1 MINYQ
6 YALRGENCG
15 KLNEKKA
22 DTSFLLFPIRLETK
36 FKDQKLLDDI
46 HEPDRVYYT
55 FCAVW
60 AVLRL
65 VKSSPEEKI
74 LKKIA
79 LLKKELEGLDLIY
92 KEDKVLLRI
101 LLKEIGGYLPT
112 ESTKT
117 AWEPLRTLLEKVN
130 TSPSIVDKKTALF
143 RKMTRKLENTIT
155 NPPFNGRL
163 RWHPN
168 WNFSQTK
175 ILRTGLKCFKECYH
189 FMTGME
195 QEIERI
201 PQGLLNTKQIYWLE
215 ARLKIWKELNVDVNE
230 LLKVYYEHRFQFLRE
245 YERLYYR
252 DKDEFHKCEG
262 VKNSYDIAFKNLEK
276 FVENTFIPAWRRIDF
291 EGLKQKL
298 IRKRIVLD
306 QKGNKEIQLKRYTV
320 LASSLMHLYL
330 RCYIGTSKTKNV
342 RKINAICRNTYF
354 NYKSEKKWVVGLLN
368 LMNRRLDLDL
378 KLDYVNE
385 NDHTLHRSHMDYKVE
400 EKCLC
405 VRIYPDVVAITQMI
419 KPLSKEEF
427 EVGKDFWLKYVF
439 TTDKEYRSSLWLGIC
454 DLYEPHR
461 AAYIIRQCFPGKSN
475 YTDLERIRV
484 DYQKK
489 RKKLEDFI
497 MSFKDDKEKFKF
509 EEDKQSDGLFSVPVT
524 DLMPNRFILH
534 ANLNVTKGKQYTI
547 WRYGHRLP
555 SQLQVGL
562 DLNHLEDAVDE
573 KKSQKMAQLYLNGNL
588 RWMTDYEEAERMG
601 MAITVPLKMFQQG
614 RNRQKRVFDFDSIYV
629 YGIHDASE
637 DECGRILQDL
647 ITNCVYSEQSF
658 GLLNSDMPTNILT
671 SDDESHKYDTS
682 LEAQKERFKVAAE
695 RCVNPKSPKVEED
708 AYILKKLLGLTDNIL
723 SDFDER
729 DASAKNE
736 VSLARKV
743 NRCMLDAL
751 SQDYPLLKVLKDNEV
766 LAEFFTNDVLPRGA
780 YPFFRVGNQPYGV
793 LPICDFRKL
802 RFPDEFAILKAVLV
816 HLTHYWNTLVE
827 NERVAYDGSKYSDLR
842 DEDYLN
848 ILNST
853 PATSVVWK
861 RKMLVSSLINPEYFR
876 GEVTEKQLD
885 SLVKVI
891 NTSIPRFYNEDSKEV
906 EQLYTEIKKE
916 DLKKYLLNYQS
927 VPLLDTEDDGVA
939 SSVIMT
945 AESPQFPQLM
955 EVLRKDITK
964 EEASDEK
971 LRQCILEFFDLFNY
985 RLDAWLMGLLNYK
998 IRTSL
1003 NKNGHKLSLGCFG
1016 WVFNVKESL
1025 KKDEERKNEYILAP
1039 SVNQAITGAVLR
1051 SSYNNSLRNKDRDYS
1066 MSVNLSSERVR
1077 SAIRIIEGIRNGL
1090 SVGCVLGSDLE
1101 RLIHEAYKKDSR
1113 CELDACIYPLRCMFP
1128 LVPQKIDAK
1137 KTADDITVLNGAS
1150 LLEAYRKANNK
1161 LKWLKGLRLF
1171 DDLNATLK
1179 YQTLLQL
1186 IDRID
1191 DEYDA
1196 LTDVVLSES
1205 VYKLTQGNT
1214 DAVDA
1219 LMQAMEEM
1227 RNIPMPDV
1235 VNIPIT
1241 SAQIDGHMVVALDV
1255 EAQSKESDILSNV
1268 EPKVNAWITQMLGTP
1283 AEIGVAFASDAEKGN
1298 SVLDYRSLGD
1308 LGISASEMVYL
1319 SANSKAFDSLL
1330 KTLYWVKEGVFPQI
1344 DRSMGAV
1351 DWTLQEVQ
1359 LAADDMRS
1367 LLAES
1372 RMLRNEDMVK
1382 ETGHASQAVYDSL
1395 SSTYDWTMKRVNELL
1410 QKMQRLLNE
1419 QAIVQ
1424 DSTKPDYNQVAMP
1437 DEFMME
1443 AVKLMVDCFR
1453 LGQFAAL
1460 DGVDD
1465 GLLIGGKKLIANN
1478 QEWLATVGR
1487 QHAFF
1492 QQMNHVYSNLQL
1504 KSDEAKAMVE
1514 KATEKNHTVY
1524 MDAIRH
1530 LLVADFLL
1538 VPAFR
1543 PDEMVDGK
1551 ELLRQCTTNCFGNI
1565 DAMGMERFLS
1575 DMATVEQ
1582 PMMYLHQLRMYGKCN
1597 DLDVPEVLPV
1607 QFPVNSEGKQEWLG
1621 TQVSDGSLVKDAFV
1635 YMVMNPGTMAESMM
1649 MEDEPKMAGIV
1660 VDHWIERIPY
1670 QNQTAAVAFNYDQPD
1685 AEAPQT
1691 LLLAVSPYYEKR
1703 RRQKC
1708 WSDRSMLNTM
1718 KSAIHMAKCRA
1729 VNPEMISNQRW
1740 LSGIFPLIEYKD
1752 KGNNK

>member
-1 MINYQ
+1 
-6 YALRGENCG
+6 
-15 KLNEKKA
+15 
-22 DTSFLLFPIRLETK
+22 
-36 FKDQKLLDDI
+36 
-46 HEPDRVYYT
+46 
-55 FCAVW
+55 
-60 AVLRL
+60 
-65 VKSSPEEKI
+65 
-74 LKKIA
+74 
-79 LLKKELEGLDLIY
+79 
-92 KEDKVLLRI
+92 
-101 LLKEIGGYLPT
+101 
-112 ESTKT
+112 
-117 AWEPLRTLLEKVN
+117 
-130 TSPSIVDKKTALF
+130 
-143 RKMTRKLENTIT
+143 
-155 NPPFNGRL
+155 
-163 RWHPN
+163 
-168 WNFSQTK
+168 
-175 ILRTGLKCFKECYH
+175 
-189 FMTGME
+189 MTGMG

-201 PQGLLNTKQIYWLE
+201 PQGLLNTDQINKLE
-215 ARLKIWKELNVDVNE
+215 ACLKIWKELNVDVYK
-230 LLKVYYEHRFQFLRE
+230 LLKKYYYRQLYKRFPE
-245 YERLYYR
+245 YE
-252 DKDEFHKCEG
+252 G
-262 VKNSYDIAFKNLEK
+262 VQNSYDIAFENLKK
-276 FVENTFIPAWRRIDF
+276 FVENTFIPAWRRTDF
-291 EGLKQKL
+291 EGLKQKF

-330 RCYIGTSKTKNV
+330 RCYIGTSKTKDIQ
-342 RKINAICRNTYF
+342 KINALCRNTYF

-385 NDHTLHRSHMDYKVE
+385 NDHTLHRSHMDYKVK

-461 AAYIIRQCFPGKSN
+461 AAYILRQCFPGKSN
-475 YTDLERIRV
+475 YKRLELLRV
-484 DYQKK
+484 YYHQK
-489 RKKLEDFI
+489 RKNLEDFI
-497 MSFKDDKEKFKF
+497 KLFKNDKDIFKF
-509 EEDKQSDGLFSVPVT
+509 EEDKQSDELFSVPVT

-547 WRYGHRLP
+547 WHYGHRLP

-647 ITNCVYSEQSF
+647 ITNRVYSKQSF

-671 SDDESHKYDTS
+671 SEDESHKYDTS

-708 AYILKKLLGLTDNIL
+708 AYILKQLLGLTDNIL

-743 NRCMLDAL
+743 NGCMLDAL
-751 SQDYPLLKVLKDNEV
+751 SQNYPLLKVLKDNEV

-802 RFPDEFAILKAVLV
+802 NFYNFRILKSFDKLAMLKAVLV
-816 HLTHYWNTLVE
+816 HLTHYWNTLV
-827 NERVAYDGSKYSDLR
+827 NEKVAYDGSKYSDLN

-861 RKMLVSSLINPEYFR
+861 RKMLNSSLINPEYFR
-876 GEVTEKQLD
+876 REVTEKQLG
-885 SLVKVI
+885 SLAGVFNYAIPSFNNMGKVEK
-891 NTSIPRFYNEDSKEV
+891 RYE
-906 EQLYTEIKKE
+906 EIDKE

-939 SSVIMT
+939 SSVIMSG
-945 AESPQFPQLM
+945 ESPQFPQLM
-955 EVLRKDITK
+955 KALRKDITQ

-1003 NKNGHKLSLGCFG
+1003 DKNGHKLSLGCFG
-1016 WVFNVKESL
+1016 WVFNLKESV
-1025 KKDEERKNEYILAP
+1025 KKDEERKDEYILAP

-1051 SSYNNSLRNKDRDYS
+1051 SSYNNSLKNKDRDYS

-1128 LVPQKIDAK
+1128 LVSQKIEG

-1150 LLEAYRKANNK
+1150 LLEAYRKADNK
-1161 LKWLKGLRLF
+1161 LNWLKGLGLF
-1171 DDLNATLK
+1171 DGLNATLK

-1255 EAQSKESDILSNV
+1255 EAQSKESEYFSSLPSLALRHPQHPCYLESICHSILRHSQ
-1268 EPKVNAWITQMLGTP
+1268 T
-1283 AEIGVAFASDAEKGN
+1283 
-1298 SVLDYRSLGD
+1298 RS
-1308 LGISASEMVYL
+1308 SAVRQRRRRRLQRARMCSFRLPLRL
-1319 SANSKAFDSLL
+1319 SA
-1330 KTLYWVKEGVFPQI
+1330 
-1344 DRSMGAV
+1344 R
-1351 DWTLQEVQ
+1351 
-1359 LAADDMRS
+1359 MRS
-1367 LLAES
+1367 
-1372 RMLRNEDMVK
+1372 
-1382 ETGHASQAVYDSL
+1382 SL
-1395 SSTYDWTMKRVNELL
+1395 S
-1410 QKMQRLLNE
+1410 Q
-1419 QAIVQ
+1419 
-1424 DSTKPDYNQVAMP
+1424 
-1437 DEFMME
+1437 E
-1443 AVKLMVDCFR
+1443 AV
-1453 LGQFAAL
+1453 
-1460 DGVDD
+1460 
-1465 GLLIGGKKLIANN
+1465 
-1478 QEWLATVGR
+1478 
-1487 QHAFF
+1487 
-1492 QQMNHVYSNLQL
+1492 
-1504 KSDEAKAMVE
+1504 
-1514 KATEKNHTVY
+1514 
-1524 MDAIRH
+1524 
-1530 LLVADFLL
+1530 
-1538 VPAFR
+1538 
-1543 PDEMVDGK
+1543 
-1551 ELLRQCTTNCFGNI
+1551 
-1565 DAMGMERFLS
+1565 
-1575 DMATVEQ
+1575 
-1582 PMMYLHQLRMYGKCN
+1582 
-1597 DLDVPEVLPV
+1597 
-1607 QFPVNSEGKQEWLG
+1607 
-1621 TQVSDGSLVKDAFV
+1621 
-1635 YMVMNPGTMAESMM
+1635 
-1649 MEDEPKMAGIV
+1649 
-1660 VDHWIERIPY
+1660 
-1670 QNQTAAVAFNYDQPD
+1670 
-1685 AEAPQT
+1685 
-1691 LLLAVSPYYEKR
+1691 R
-1703 RRQKC
+1703 R
-1708 WSDRSMLNTM
+1708 
-1718 KSAIHMAKCRA
+1718 
-1729 VNPEMISNQRW
+1729 
-1740 LSGIFPLIEYKD
+1740 
-1752 KGNNK
+1752 

>member
-65 VKSSPEEKI
+65 VKTSPEEKI

-130 TSPSIVDKKTALF
+130 TSPSIVDKKATLF

-175 ILRTGLKCFKECYH
+175 ILRTGLKRFKECYH

-306 QKGNKEIQLKRYTV
+306 QKGNNEIQLKRYTV

-405 VRIYPDVVAITQMI
+405 VRIYPDVVSITQMI

-461 AAYIIRQCFPGKSN
+461 AAYILRQCFPGKSN
-475 YTDLERIRV
+475 YNLLEDIRV

-497 MSFKDDKEKFKF
+497 RSFKDDKEKFKF
-509 EEDKQSDGLFSVPVT
+509 EEDKQSDGLFNVPVT

-751 SQDYPLLKVLKDNEV
+751 SQDYPLLKVLKNNEV

-906 EQLYTEIKKE
+906 EQLYKEIKKE

-939 SSVIMT
+939 SSVIMSG
-945 AESPQFPQLM
+945 ESPKFPQLM
-955 EVLRKDITK
+955 EALRKDITK

-1016 WVFNVKESL
+1016 WVFNLKESL

-1128 LVPQKIDAK
+1128 LVPQKIDG

-1171 DDLNATLK
+1171 DGLNATLK

-1283 AEIGVAFASDAEKGN
+1283 AEIGVTFASDAEKGN

-1597 DLDVPEVLPV
+1597 DLDVPEILPV
-1607 QFPVNSEGKQEWLG
+1607 QFPANSEGKQEWLG

-1635 YMVMNPGTMAESMM
+1635 YMVMNPGTMVESMM

-1691 LLLAVSPYYEKR
+1691 LLLAVSPYFEKR
-1703 RRQKC
+1703 RRRKC
-1708 WSDRSMLNTM
+1708 WSDKRMLNTM
-1718 KSAIHMAKCRA
+1718 KSAIHMVKCRA

-1752 KGNNK
+1752 KGNN

>member
-15 KLNEKKA
+15 KLTEKRA

-92 KEDKVLLRI
+92 KEDKALLRI

-112 ESTKT
+112 ERTKT
-117 AWEPLRTLLEKVN
+117 AWEPLRTLLEKVT
-130 TSPSIVDKKTALF
+130 TSPSIVDKKTTLF
-143 RKMTRKLENTIT
+143 LNKLEKMTRKLEKTIS
-155 NPPFNGRL
+155 NPPFDGQL
-163 RWHPN
+163 RKSYAAY
-168 WNFSQTK
+168 SQT
-175 ILRTGLKCFKECYH
+175 IYLRTALKRFKECYH
-189 FMTGME
+189 FMTGMG

-201 PQGLLNTKQIYWLE
+201 PQGLLNTDQINKLDTYLHT
-215 ARLKIWKELNVDVNE
+215 WKKLHAN
-230 LLKVYYEHRFQFLRE
+230 VYYL
-245 YERLYYR
+245 L
-252 DKDEFHKCEG
+252 DKYISNNFTAPVAYVG
-262 VKNSYDIAFKNLEK
+262 VKNSYNTAFENLKK
-276 FVENTFIPAWRRIDF
+276 FVENTFIPAWRSTDF

-342 RKINAICRNTYF
+342 QKINTLCRNTYF

-368 LMNRRLDLDL
+368 LMNHRLDLDL

-439 TTDKEYRSSLWLGIC
+439 KTDKEYRSSLWLGIC

-461 AAYIIRQCFPGKSN
+461 AAYILRQCFPGKSN
-475 YTDLERIRV
+475 YMRLQSHRV
-484 DYQKK
+484 DYKKK
-489 RKKLEDFI
+489 RMKLEDFI
-497 MSFKDDKEKFKF
+497 KSFKDNKKIFKF

-637 DECGRILQDL
+637 DECGRILQNL
-647 ITNCVYSEQSF
+647 ITNCVYSKQSF

-695 RCVNPKSPKVEED
+695 RCVNPKSPEVEED
-708 AYILKKLLGLTDNIL
+708 AYILKQLFGLTDNIL

-751 SQDYPLLKVLKDNEV
+751 SQVYPLLKVLKDDEV
-766 LAEFFTNDVLPRGA
+766 LAECFTNDVLPRGA

-802 RFPDEFAILKAVLV
+802 QFPDELAILKSILL

-827 NERVAYDGSKYSDLR
+827 NEKVAYDGSKYSDLR

-848 ILNST
+848 ILNNT

-885 SLVKVI
+885 SLVKVFKYFI
-891 NTSIPRFYNEDSKEV
+891 LLSNNFRIESVRELNIKEEV
-906 EQLYTEIKKE
+906 
-916 DLKKYLLNYQS
+916 KKYLLNYQS

-939 SSVIMT
+939 SSVIMST
-945 AESPQFPQLM
+945 ESPEFPQLM
-955 EVLRKDITK
+955 EALRKDITK

-1016 WVFNVKESL
+1016 WVFNLKESV
-1025 KKDEERKNEYILAP
+1025 KKDEDRKDEYILAP

-1090 SVGCVLGSDLE
+1090 SVGCILGSDLE

-1128 LVPQKIDAK
+1128 LVPQKIDG

-1150 LLEAYRKANNK
+1150 LLEAYRKADNK
-1161 LKWLKGLRLF
+1161 LNWLKDLGLF
-1171 DDLNATLK
+1171 DGLNATLK

-1597 DLDVPEVLPV
+1597 DLDVPEILPV
-1607 QFPVNSEGKQEWLG
+1607 QFPANSEGKQEWLG

-1691 LLLAVSPYYEKR
+1691 LLLAVSPYFEKKWR
-1703 RRQKC
+1703 G
-1708 WSDRSMLNTM
+1708 WSDKRMLNTM

-1740 LSGIFPLIEYKD
+1740 LSGIFPLMEYKD
-1752 KGNNK
+1752 KGNN

>member
-65 VKSSPEEKI
+65 VKTSPEEKI

-130 TSPSIVDKKTALF
+130 TSPSIVDKKATLF

-175 ILRTGLKCFKECYH
+175 ILRTGLKRFKECYH

-306 QKGNKEIQLKRYTV
+306 QKGNNEIQLKRYTV

-405 VRIYPDVVAITQMI
+405 VRIYPDVVSITQMI

-461 AAYIIRQCFPGKSN
+461 AAYILRQCFPGKSN
-475 YTDLERIRV
+475 YNLLEDIRV

-497 MSFKDDKEKFKF
+497 RSFKDDKEKFKF
-509 EEDKQSDGLFSVPVT
+509 EEDKQSDGLFNVPVT

-751 SQDYPLLKVLKDNEV
+751 SQDYPLLKVLKNNEV

-906 EQLYTEIKKE
+906 EQLYKEIKKE

-939 SSVIMT
+939 SSVIMSG
-945 AESPQFPQLM
+945 ESPKFPQLM
-955 EVLRKDITK
+955 EALRKDITK

-1016 WVFNVKESL
+1016 WVFNLKESL

-1090 SVGCVLGSDLE
+1090 SVGCILGSDLE

-1128 LVPQKIDAK
+1128 LVPQKIDG

-1171 DDLNATLK
+1171 DGLNATLK

-1283 AEIGVAFASDAEKGN
+1283 AEIGVTFASDAEKGN

-1543 PDEMVDGK
+1543 PDEMVDSK

-1597 DLDVPEVLPV
+1597 DLDVPEILPV
-1607 QFPVNSEGKQEWLG
+1607 QFPANSEGKQEWLG

-1635 YMVMNPGTMAESMM
+1635 YMVMNPGTMVESMM

-1691 LLLAVSPYYEKR
+1691 LLLAVSPYFEKR
-1703 RRQKC
+1703 RRRKC
-1708 WSDRSMLNTM
+1708 WSDKRMLNTM
-1718 KSAIHMAKCRA
+1718 KSAIHMVKCRA

-1752 KGNNK
+1752 KGNN

>member
-65 VKSSPEEKI
+65 VKTSPEEKI

-130 TSPSIVDKKTALF
+130 TSPSIVDKKATLF

-175 ILRTGLKCFKECYH
+175 ILRTGLKRFKECYH

-306 QKGNKEIQLKRYTV
+306 QKGNNEIQLKRYTV

-405 VRIYPDVVAITQMI
+405 VRIYPDVVSITQMI

-461 AAYIIRQCFPGKSN
+461 AAYILRQCFPGKSN
-475 YTDLERIRV
+475 YNLLEDIRV

-497 MSFKDDKEKFKF
+497 RSFKDDKEKIFKF

-751 SQDYPLLKVLKDNEV
+751 SQDYPLLKVLKNNEV

-906 EQLYTEIKKE
+906 EQLYKEIKKE

-939 SSVIMT
+939 SSVIMSG
-945 AESPQFPQLM
+945 ESPKFPQLM
-955 EVLRKDITK
+955 EALRKDITK

-1113 CELDACIYPLRCMFP
+1113 CELAACIYPLRCMCP
-1128 LVPQKIDAK
+1128 LLPQNIDG

-1179 YQTLLQL
+1179 SQTLLQL

-1283 AEIGVAFASDAEKGN
+1283 AEIGVTFASDAEKGN

-1597 DLDVPEVLPV
+1597 DLDVPEILPV
-1607 QFPVNSEGKQEWLG
+1607 QFPANSEGKQEWLG

-1635 YMVMNPGTMAESMM
+1635 YMVMNPGTMVESMM

-1691 LLLAVSPYYEKR
+1691 LLLAVSPYFEKR
-1703 RRQKC
+1703 RRRKC
-1708 WSDRSMLNTM
+1708 WSDKRMLNTM
-1718 KSAIHMAKCRA
+1718 KSAIHMVKCRA

-1752 KGNNK
+1752 KGNN

>member
-130 TSPSIVDKKTALF
+130 TSPSIVDKKATLF

-175 ILRTGLKCFKECYH
+175 ILRTGLKRFKECYH

-215 ARLKIWKELNVDVNE
+215 ARLKIWEELNVDVNE

-385 NDHTLHRSHMDYKVE
+385 NDHTIHRSHMDYKVE

-405 VRIYPDVVAITQMI
+405 VRIYPDVVSITQMI

-461 AAYIIRQCFPGKSN
+461 AAYILRQCFPGKSN
-475 YTDLERIRV
+475 YNLLEDIRV

-497 MSFKDDKEKFKF
+497 RSFKDDKEKFKF

-614 RNRQKRVFDFDSIYV
+614 PNRQKRVFDFDSIYV

-751 SQDYPLLKVLKDNEV
+751 SQDYPLLKVLKNNEV

-802 RFPDEFAILKAVLV
+802 QFPYKLAMLKAILV

-891 NTSIPRFYNEDSKEV
+891 KAFIPCPKNCGIIEKMLEELKRKE
-906 EQLYTEIKKE
+906 ELKE
-916 DLKKYLLNYQS
+916 YLLNYQS

-939 SSVIMT
+939 SSVIMSG
-945 AESPQFPQLM
+945 ESPKFPQLM
-955 EVLRKDITK
+955 EALRKDITK

-1016 WVFNVKESL
+1016 WVFNLKESL

-1128 LVPQKIDAK
+1128 LVPQKIDG

-1150 LLEAYRKANNK
+1150 LLEAYRKADNK
-1161 LKWLKGLRLF
+1161 LNWLKDLGLF
-1171 DDLNATLK
+1171 DGLNATLK

-1283 AEIGVAFASDAEKGN
+1283 AEIGVAFASDAENGN

-1543 PDEMVDGK
+1543 PDEMVDSK

-1597 DLDVPEVLPV
+1597 DLDVPEILPV
-1607 QFPVNSEGKQEWLG
+1607 QFPANSEGKQEWLG

-1691 LLLAVSPYYEKR
+1691 LLLAVSPYFEKKW
-1703 RRQKC
+1703 KC
-1708 WSDRSMLNTM
+1708 WSDKRMLNTM
-1718 KSAIHMAKCRA
+1718 KSAIHMVKCRA

>member
-6 YALRGENCG
+6 YALRSENTR
-15 KLNEKKA
+15 KLTERKA
-22 DTSFLLFPIRLETK
+22 NTSFLLFPIRLETK
-36 FKDQKLLDDI
+36 FKDKKILDDI

-65 VKSSPEEKI
+65 LKSSPEEKI
-74 LKKIA
+74 FKKIT
-79 LLKKELEGLDLIY
+79 LLKKELEGLDFIY
-92 KEDKVLLRI
+92 KEDKALLRI
-101 LLKEIGGYLPT
+101 LMKEIEGYLPT
-112 ESTKT
+112 ESTKA
-117 AWEPLRTLLEKVN
+117 AWKPLRTLLEKVT
-130 TSPSIVDKKTALF
+130 TSPSIVDKKTTLF
-143 RKMTRKLENTIT
+143 LNKLEKMTRKLKDTID
-155 NPPFNGRL
+155 NPPYDGQR
-163 RWHPN
+163 RMTQDAAY
-168 WNFSQTK
+168 SQT
-175 ILRTGLKCFKECYH
+175 IYLRTGLKRFKECCH
-189 FMTGME
+189 FMTNMVI
-195 QEIERI
+195 EIGRI
-201 PQGLLNTKQIYWLE
+201 PQGLLNTAQINKL
-215 ARLKIWKELNVDVNE
+215 RDCLNTWKNLDVDK
-230 LLKVYYEHRFQFLRE
+230 LLQK
-245 YERLYYR
+245 YERNLVKRFPEY
-252 DKDEFHKCEG
+252 KG
-262 VKNSYDIAFKNLEK
+262 VQKSYDLALQNLSK
-276 FVENTFIPAWRRIDF
+276 YVKNTFIPAWQRTRFDELEQIF
-291 EGLKQKL
+291 IQ
-298 IRKRIVLD
+298 KRIVLN
-306 QKGNKEIQLKRYTV
+306 QKGNNVILLKRYTV

-330 RCYIGTSKTKNV
+330 RCYIGESKTKDYK
-342 RKINAICRNTYF
+342 KINTLCRNTYF
-354 NYKSEKKWVVGLLN
+354 NYKSEKRWVVGLLK
-368 LMNRRLDLDL
+368 LMKRQLDLDL
-378 KLDYVNE
+378 KLDYIDE

-405 VRIYPDVVAITQMI
+405 VRIYPDVVAITQMV

-439 TTDKEYRSSLWLGIC
+439 TTDKEYRSSLWSGIC

-461 AAYIIRQCFPGKSN
+461 AAYILRQCFPGNSIYKR
-475 YTDLERIRV
+475 LEIQSL
-484 DYQKK
+484 DYHQK
-489 RKKLEDFI
+489 RKKLDDFI
-497 MSFKDDKEKFKF
+497 KLYKNDKKVFNY
-509 EEDKQSDGLFSVPVT
+509 EEDKQADGLFSVPVT
-524 DLMPNRFILH
+524 DLMPDRFILH
-534 ANLNVTKGKQYTI
+534 ANLNVSKGKQYTI
-547 WRYGHRLP
+547 WRCGHRLP

-573 KKSQKMAQLYLNGNL
+573 KKSQEKAQLYLNGNL

-637 DECGRILQDL
+637 DECGHILQDL
-647 ITNCVYSEQSF
+647 ITSCVYSKQSF
-658 GLLNSDMPTNILT
+658 GLLSSDMPTNILT
-671 SDDESHKYDTS
+671 SEDESHKYDTS
-682 LEAQKERFKVAAE
+682 LEAQKERFKMAAE
-695 RCVNPKSPKVEED
+695 RCVNPISPQVGED
-708 AYILKKLLGLTDNIL
+708 AYILKQLLGLTDNLL

-729 DASAKNE
+729 GTSAKSE
-736 VSLARKV
+736 VNLARKV
-743 NRCMLDAL
+743 NECMLDVL
-751 SQDYPLLKVLKDNEV
+751 SKDYPLLKVLKGNQE
-766 LAEFFTNDVLPRGA
+766 LADFFTNDVLPRGA
-780 YPFFRVGNQPYGV
+780 YPFFRVGNQPYGI
-793 LPICDFRKL
+793 LPVCDFRKL
-802 RFPDEFAILKAVLV
+802 EFSGKLEMLKGILI
-816 HLTHYWNTLVE
+816 HLTHYWNILVD
-827 NERVAYDGSKYSDLR
+827 NEIVAYDGGKYSDLN
-842 DEDYLN
+842 DKDYLN

-861 RKMLVSSLINPEYFR
+861 RKMLNSSLINPEYFR
-876 GEVTEKQLD
+876 RELTEKQLG
-885 SLVKVI
+885 SLAGVFNYAIPYFNNLGKVEK
-891 NTSIPRFYNEDSKEV
+891 RYE
-906 EQLYTEIKKE
+906 EIDKE

-927 VPLLDTEDDGVA
+927 VPLLDTEDDGIA
-939 SSVIMT
+939 SSVIMDS
-945 AESPQFPQLM
+945 ENPQFPQIIKA
-955 EVLRKDITK
+955 LRKNITQD
-964 EEASDEK
+964 EASDEK
-971 LRQCILEFFDLFNY
+971 LKQCILEFFDLFNY

-998 IRTSL
+998 IRTNH
-1003 NKNGHKLSLGCFG
+1003 NKHCHKLSLGCFG
-1016 WVFNVKESL
+1016 WIFNLKESV

-1051 SSYNNSLRNKDRDYS
+1051 SSYNNSLKNKDRDYS

-1077 SAIRIIEGIRNGL
+1077 SAIRIIEGVRNGL

-1128 LVPQKIDAK
+1128 LVSQHK
-1137 KTADDITVLNGAS
+1137 KDENTADDITVLNGAS
-1150 LLEAYRKANNK
+1150 LLRSYRNADDK
-1161 LKWLKGLRLF
+1161 LNWLKNLELF
-1171 DDLNATLK
+1171 DGLNADLK

-1186 IDRID
+1186 IDRTD

-1255 EAQSKESDILSNV
+1255 EAQSKGSDIFSNV
-1268 EPKVNAWITQMLGTP
+1268 EPKVDAWITQMLGTP
-1283 AEIGVAFASDAEKGN
+1283 AEIGVAFVSNAENGN

-1308 LGISASEMVYL
+1308 LGVSASEMVYL
-1319 SANSKAFDSLL
+1319 SSNSTAFDRLL
-1330 KTLYWVKEGVFPQI
+1330 KTLYWVKEGIYPQI
-1344 DRSMGAV
+1344 DRSIGAV

-1367 LLAES
+1367 LLSES

-1382 ETGHASQAVYDSL
+1382 ETGHDSQAVYDSL
-1395 SSTYDWTMKRVNELL
+1395 SSIYDWTMKSVDGLL
-1410 QKMQRLLNE
+1410 EKMQCLLNE
-1419 QAIVQ
+1419 QAVVQ
-1424 DSTKPDYNQVAMP
+1424 DSTKPDYNRMAMP

-1465 GLLIGGKKLIANN
+1465 GLLLGEKKLVANH

-1487 QHAFF
+1487 QHTFF
-1492 QQMNHVYSNLQL
+1492 QQMNHVYSNLLL
-1504 KSDEAKAMVE
+1504 KLNEAKAIVE
-1514 KATEKNHTVY
+1514 KATKKNHTVY

-1530 LLVADFLL
+1530 LLVADFLM

-1543 PDEMVDGK
+1543 PDEMVDEK
-1551 ELLRQCTTNCFGNI
+1551 ELLRQCTTNCFSNI
-1565 DAMGMERFLS
+1565 DIMGMERFLS
-1575 DMATVEQ
+1575 DMAVVEQ

-1597 DLDVPEVLPV
+1597 DLEMPEVLPV
-1607 QFPVNSEGKQEWLG
+1607 QFPANGEGKQEWLG
-1621 TQVSDGSLVKDAFV
+1621 VQVSDGSLVKDAFV

-1649 MEDEPKMAGIV
+1649 KDQPRMAGIV

-1691 LLLAVSPYYEKR
+1691 LLLAVSSYENVKDW
-1703 RRQKC
+1703 KC
-1708 WSDRSMLNTM
+1708 WSDRMMLNTM

-1740 LSGIFPLIEYKD
+1740 LSGIFPLMEYKD
-1752 KGNNK
+1752 MGNN

>member
-1 MINYQ
+1 
-6 YALRGENCG
+6 
-15 KLNEKKA
+15 
-22 DTSFLLFPIRLETK
+22 
-36 FKDQKLLDDI
+36 
-46 HEPDRVYYT
+46 
-55 FCAVW
+55 
-60 AVLRL
+60 
-65 VKSSPEEKI
+65 
-74 LKKIA
+74 
-79 LLKKELEGLDLIY
+79 
-92 KEDKVLLRI
+92 
-101 LLKEIGGYLPT
+101 
-112 ESTKT
+112 
-117 AWEPLRTLLEKVN
+117 
-130 TSPSIVDKKTALF
+130 
-143 RKMTRKLENTIT
+143 
-155 NPPFNGRL
+155 
-163 RWHPN
+163 
-168 WNFSQTK
+168 
-175 ILRTGLKCFKECYH
+175 
-189 FMTGME
+189 
-195 QEIERI
+195 
-201 PQGLLNTKQIYWLE
+201 
-215 ARLKIWKELNVDVNE
+215 
-230 LLKVYYEHRFQFLRE
+230 
-245 YERLYYR
+245 
-252 DKDEFHKCEG
+252 
-262 VKNSYDIAFKNLEK
+262 
-276 FVENTFIPAWRRIDF
+276 
-291 EGLKQKL
+291 
-298 IRKRIVLD
+298 
-306 QKGNKEIQLKRYTV
+306 
-320 LASSLMHLYL
+320 MHLYL

-342 RKINAICRNTYF
+342 RKINALCRNTYF

-385 NDHTLHRSHMDYKVE
+385 NDHTIHRSHMDYKVE

-439 TTDKEYRSSLWLGIC
+439 KTDKEYRSSLWLGIC

-461 AAYIIRQCFPGKSN
+461 AAYILRQCFPGKSN
-475 YTDLERIRV
+475 YKRLEGIRV
-484 DYQKK
+484 YYHQK

-497 MSFKDDKEKFKF
+497 RLFKDDKKIFKF

-637 DECGRILQDL
+637 DECGRILQNL

-695 RCVNPKSPKVEED
+695 RCVNPKSPEVEED
-708 AYILKKLLGLTDNIL
+708 AYILKQLLGLTDNIL

-766 LAEFFTNDVLPRGA
+766 LAECFTNDVLPRGA

-802 RFPDEFAILKAVLV
+802 QFPYKLAMLKAILV

-827 NERVAYDGSKYSDLR
+827 NEKVAYDGSKYSDLR

-848 ILNST
+848 ILNNT

-891 NTSIPRFYNEDSKEV
+891 KAFIPCPKNCGIIEKMLEELKRKE
-906 EQLYTEIKKE
+906 ELKE
-916 DLKKYLLNYQS
+916 YLLNYQS

-955 EVLRKDITK
+955 EALRKDITK

-1016 WVFNVKESL
+1016 WVFNLKESV
-1025 KKDEERKNEYILAP
+1025 KKDEERKDEYILAP

-1077 SAIRIIEGIRNGL
+1077 SAIRIIEGIQNGL
-1090 SVGCVLGSDLE
+1090 SVGCILGSDLE

-1128 LVPQKIDAK
+1128 LVPQKIDG

-1150 LLEAYRKANNK
+1150 LLEAYRKADNK
-1161 LKWLKGLRLF
+1161 LNWLKDLGLF
-1171 DDLNATLK
+1171 DGLNATLK

-1283 AEIGVAFASDAEKGN
+1283 AEIGVAFASDAENGN

-1543 PDEMVDGK
+1543 PDEMVDSK

-1635 YMVMNPGTMAESMM
+1635 YMVMNPGMMAESMM

-1691 LLLAVSPYYEKR
+1691 LLLAVSPYFEK
-1703 RRQKC
+1703 KWKG
-1708 WSDRSMLNTM
+1708 WSDRRMLNTM

-1740 LSGIFPLIEYKD
+1740 LSGIFPLMEYKD
-1752 KGNNK
+1752 KSNN

>member
-6 YALRGENCG
+6 YALRGENSG
-15 KLNEKKA
+15 KLSEKRA

-92 KEDKVLLRI
+92 KEDKALLRI

-112 ESTKT
+112 ENTKT
-117 AWEPLRTLLEKVN
+117 AWEPLRTLLEKVT
-130 TSPSIVDKKTALF
+130 TSPSIVDKKTTLF
-143 RKMTRKLENTIT
+143 LNKLKKMTRKLEKTIA
-155 NPPFNGRL
+155 NPPFDGRK
-163 RWHPN
+163 RRSQVAAY
-168 WNFSQTK
+168 SQT
-175 ILRTGLKCFKECYH
+175 IYLRTALKRFKEYYH
-189 FMTGME
+189 FITGMG

-201 PQGLLNTKQIYWLE
+201 PQGLLNTDQIDKLDTNLH
-215 ARLKIWKELNVDVNE
+215 RWKKVNVN
-230 LLKVYYEHRFQFLRE
+230 VYKLIDKYIGFFSYAPDE
-245 YERLYYR
+245 YV
-252 DKDEFHKCEG
+252 G
-262 VKNSYDIAFKNLEK
+262 VKNSYNIAFKNLKK
-276 FVENTFIPAWRRIDF
+276 FVENTFIPAWRSTDF
-291 EGLKQKL
+291 EGLEQKL

-342 RKINAICRNTYF
+342 RKINALCRNTYF

-461 AAYIIRQCFPGKSN
+461 AAYILRQCFPGKSN
-475 YTDLERIRV
+475 YKRLEGIRV
-484 DYQKK
+484 YFHQK

-497 MSFKDDKEKFKF
+497 RLFKDDNKIFKL

-647 ITNCVYSEQSF
+647 ITNCVYSKQSF

-671 SDDESHKYDTS
+671 SEDESHKYDTS

-695 RCVNPKSPKVEED
+695 RCVNPKSPEVEED
-708 AYILKKLLGLTDNIL
+708 AYILKQLLGLTDNIL

-751 SQDYPLLKVLKDNEV
+751 SQDYPLLKVLKDNEL
-766 LAEFFTNDVLPRGA
+766 LAECFTNDVLPRGA

-793 LPICDFRKL
+793 LPICDFRELQFPHKL
-802 RFPDEFAILKAVLV
+802 AMLKAILL

-827 NERVAYDGSKYSDLR
+827 NEKVAYDGSKYSDLR

-848 ILNST
+848 ILNNT

-876 GEVTEKQLD
+876 GEVTEKQLH

-891 NTSIPRFYNEDSKEV
+891 KAFIPCPKHYGITEKLLAELKRKE
-906 EQLYTEIKKE
+906 ELKE
-916 DLKKYLLNYQS
+916 YLLNYQS

-945 AESPQFPQLM
+945 AESPQFPELM
-955 EVLRKDITK
+955 TVLRKDITK

-971 LRQCILEFFDLFNY
+971 LIQCILEFFDLFNY

-1003 NKNGHKLSLGCFG
+1003 DKNGHKLSLGCFG
-1016 WVFNVKESL
+1016 WVFNLKESV
-1025 KKDEERKNEYILAP
+1025 KKDEERKDEYILAP

-1128 LVPQKIDAK
+1128 LVSQKIDG

-1150 LLEAYRKANNK
+1150 LLEAYRKADNK
-1161 LKWLKGLRLF
+1161 LNWLKGLELF
-1171 DDLNATLK
+1171 DGLNATLK

-1283 AEIGVAFASDAEKGN
+1283 AEIGVAFASDAENGN

-1319 SANSKAFDSLL
+1319 SANSKAFDRLL

-1372 RMLRNEDMVK
+1372 RMLCNEDMVK

-1424 DSTKPDYNQVAMP
+1424 DSTKPDYNRVAMP

-1465 GLLIGGKKLIANN
+1465 GLLMGGKKLVANN

-1504 KSDEAKAMVE
+1504 KSDEAKSMVE

-1551 ELLRQCTTNCFGNI
+1551 ELLRQCTANCFGNI

-1607 QFPVNSEGKQEWLG
+1607 QFPANSEGKQEWLG

-1670 QNQTAAVAFNYDQPD
+1670 QNQTAAIAFNYDQPD

-1691 LLLAVSPYYEKR
+1691 LLLAVSPYFEKKR
-1703 RRQKC
+1703 KRKG
-1708 WSDRSMLNTM
+1708 WSDRRMLNTM

-1740 LSGIFPLIEYKD
+1740 LSGIFPLMEYKD
-1752 KGNNK
+1752 KSNN

>member
-65 VKSSPEEKI
+65 VKTSPEEKI

-130 TSPSIVDKKTALF
+130 TSPSIVDKKATLF

-175 ILRTGLKCFKECYH
+175 ILRTGLKRFKECYH

-405 VRIYPDVVAITQMI
+405 VRIYPDVVSITQMI

-461 AAYIIRQCFPGKSN
+461 AAYILRQCFPGKSN
-475 YTDLERIRV
+475 YNLLEDIRV

-497 MSFKDDKEKFKF
+497 RSFKDDKEKIFKF

-751 SQDYPLLKVLKDNEV
+751 SQDYPLLKVLKNNEV

-802 RFPDEFAILKAVLV
+802 QFPYKLAMLKAILV

-906 EQLYTEIKKE
+906 EQLYKEIKKE

-939 SSVIMT
+939 SSVIMSG
-945 AESPQFPQLM
+945 ESPKFPQLM
-955 EVLRKDITK
+955 EALRKDITK

-1128 LVPQKIDAK
+1128 LVPQKIDG

-1597 DLDVPEVLPV
+1597 DLDVPEILPV
-1607 QFPVNSEGKQEWLG
+1607 QFPANSEGKQEWLG

-1635 YMVMNPGTMAESMM
+1635 YMVMNPGTMVESMM

-1691 LLLAVSPYYEKR
+1691 LLLAVSPYFEKR
-1703 RRQKC
+1703 RRRKC
-1708 WSDRSMLNTM
+1708 WSDKRMLNTM
-1718 KSAIHMAKCRA
+1718 KSAIHMVKCRA

-1752 KGNNK
+1752 KGNN

>member
-6 YALRGENCG
+6 YALRGENCR
-15 KLNEKKA
+15 KLTERRA

-74 LKKIA
+74 LRKIA

-92 KEDKVLLRI
+92 KEDKALLRI

-117 AWEPLRTLLEKVN
+117 AWEPLRTLLEKVT
-130 TSPSIVDKKTALF
+130 TSPSIVDKKTTLF
-143 RKMTRKLENTIT
+143 LNKLEKMTRKLKDTID
-155 NPPFNGRL
+155 NPPFDGIIR
-163 RWHPN
+163 RQDAAYSHTIYW
-168 WNFSQTK
+168 
-175 ILRTGLKCFKECYH
+175 RTGLKRFKECYH
-189 FMTGME
+189 FMTGMG

-201 PQGLLNTKQIYWLE
+201 PQGLLNTDQINKLE
-215 ARLKIWKELNVDVNE
+215 ACLKIWKELNVDVYDLNF
-230 LLKVYYEHRFQFLRE
+230 LLKKYCNRPLDKRFSE
-245 YERLYYR
+245 YE
-252 DKDEFHKCEG
+252 G
-262 VKNSYDIAFKNLEK
+262 VQNSYGIACKSLTK
-276 FVENTFIPAWRRIDF
+276 FVENTFIPAWRRTDF
-291 EGLKQKL
+291 EGLKQKF

-342 RKINAICRNTYF
+342 QKINALCRNTYF

-385 NDHTLHRSHMDYKVE
+385 NDHTLHRSHMDYKVK

-461 AAYIIRQCFPGKSN
+461 AAYILRQCFPGKSN
-475 YTDLERIRV
+475 YKRLELLRV
-484 DYQKK
+484 YYHQK
-489 RKKLEDFI
+489 RKNLEDFI
-497 MSFKDDKEKFKF
+497 KLFKNDKKIFKF
-509 EEDKQSDGLFSVPVT
+509 EEDKQSDELFSVPVT

-547 WRYGHRLP
+547 WHYGHRLP

-647 ITNCVYSEQSF
+647 ITNRVYSKQSF

-671 SDDESHKYDTS
+671 SEDESHKYDTS

-708 AYILKKLLGLTDNIL
+708 AYILKQLLGLTDNIL

-729 DASAKNE
+729 DTSAKNE

-743 NRCMLDAL
+743 NGCMLDAL

-802 RFPDEFAILKAVLV
+802 NFYNFRILKSFDKLAMLKAVLV
-816 HLTHYWNTLVE
+816 HLTHYWNTLV
-827 NERVAYDGSKYSDLR
+827 NEKVAYDGSKYSDLN

-861 RKMLVSSLINPEYFR
+861 RKMLNSSLINPEYFR
-876 GEVTEKQLD
+876 REVTEKQLG
-885 SLVKVI
+885 SLAGVFNYANPWFNNMGKVEK
-891 NTSIPRFYNEDSKEV
+891 RYE
-906 EQLYTEIKKE
+906 EIDKE

-939 SSVIMT
+939 SSVIMSG
-945 AESPQFPQLM
+945 ESPQFPQLM
-955 EVLRKDITK
+955 KALRKDITQ

-1003 NKNGHKLSLGCFG
+1003 DKNGHKLSLGCFG
-1016 WVFNVKESL
+1016 WIFNLKESV
-1025 KKDEERKNEYILAP
+1025 KKDEERKDEYILAP

-1051 SSYNNSLRNKDRDYS
+1051 SSYNNSLKNKDRDYS

-1128 LVPQKIDAK
+1128 LVSQKIEG

-1150 LLEAYRKANNK
+1150 LLEAYRKADNK
-1161 LKWLKGLRLF
+1161 LNWLKGLGLF
-1171 DDLNATLK
+1171 DGLNATPK

-1298 SVLDYRSLGD
+1298 SVLDYRSLDD

-1319 SANSKAFDSLL
+1319 SANVTAFDRLL
-1330 KTLYWVKEGVFPQI
+1330 KTLYWVKEGIYPQI

-1367 LLAES
+1367 LLSES

-1395 SSTYDWTMKRVNELL
+1395 SSTYEWTMTRVNELL

-1424 DSTKPDYNQVAMP
+1424 DSTKPDYNRVAMP

-1465 GLLIGGKKLIANN
+1465 GLLMGGKKLIANN
-1478 QEWLATVGR
+1478 QEWLATVER

-1504 KSDEAKAMVE
+1504 KSDEAEAMVE
-1514 KATEKNHTVY
+1514 KA
-1524 MDAIRH
+1524 DAIRH

-1551 ELLRQCTTNCFGNI
+1551 ELLRQCTTNCFANI

-1575 DMATVEQ
+1575 DMAAVEQ

-1607 QFPVNSEGKQEWLG
+1607 QFPANSEGKQEWLG

-1635 YMVMNPGTMAESMM
+1635 YMVMNPGTMAKSMM

-1691 LLLAVSPYYEKR
+1691 LLLAVSSYANEKNW
-1703 RRQKC
+1703 KC
-1708 WSDRSMLNTM
+1708 WSDRMMLNTM

-1740 LSGIFPLIEYKD
+1740 LSGIFPLMEYKD
-1752 KGNNK
+1752 KGNN

>member
-15 KLNEKKA
+15 KLTEKRA

-92 KEDKVLLRI
+92 KEDKALLRI

-112 ESTKT
+112 ESAKT
-117 AWEPLRTLLEKVN
+117 AWEPLRTLLEKVT
-130 TSPSIVDKKTALF
+130 TSPSIVDKKTTLF
-143 RKMTRKLENTIT
+143 LNKLEKMTRKLKDTIA
-155 NPPFNGRL
+155 NPPFDGRK
-163 RWHPN
+163 RA
-168 WNFSQTK
+168 FQVAAYSQT
-175 ILRTGLKCFKECYH
+175 IDLRTGLKRFKECYH

-230 LLKVYYEHRFQFLRE
+230 LLKVYYEHRFQFLSE
-245 YERLYYR
+245 YEQLYYR
-252 DKDEFHKCEG
+252 DLDAFHKCKG

-276 FVENTFIPAWRRIDF
+276 YVENTVIPAWRRIDF

-368 LMNRRLDLDL
+368 LMNHRLDLDL

-439 TTDKEYRSSLWLGIC
+439 KTDKEYRSSLWLGIC

-461 AAYIIRQCFPGKSN
+461 AAYILRQCFPGKSN
-475 YTDLERIRV
+475 YKRLEGIRV
-484 DYQKK
+484 YYHQK

-497 MSFKDDKEKFKF
+497 RLFKDDKKIFKF

-695 RCVNPKSPKVEED
+695 RCVNPKSPEVEED
-708 AYILKKLLGLTDNIL
+708 AYILKQLLGLTDNIL

-766 LAEFFTNDVLPRGA
+766 LAECFTNDVLPRGA

-802 RFPDEFAILKAVLV
+802 QFPYKLAMLKAILV

-827 NERVAYDGSKYSDLR
+827 NEKVAYDGSKYSDLR

-848 ILNST
+848 ILNNT

-891 NTSIPRFYNEDSKEV
+891 KAFIPCPKNCGIIEKMLEELKRKE
-906 EQLYTEIKKE
+906 ELKE
-916 DLKKYLLNYQS
+916 YLLNYQS

-955 EVLRKDITK
+955 EALRKDITK

-1016 WVFNVKESL
+1016 WVFNLKESV
-1025 KKDEERKNEYILAP
+1025 KKDEERKDEYILAP

-1077 SAIRIIEGIRNGL
+1077 SAIRIIEGIQNGL
-1090 SVGCVLGSDLE
+1090 SVGCILGSDLE

-1128 LVPQKIDAK
+1128 LVPQKIDG

-1150 LLEAYRKANNK
+1150 LLEAYRKADNK
-1161 LKWLKGLRLF
+1161 LNWLKDLGLF
-1171 DDLNATLK
+1171 DGLNATLK

-1255 EAQSKESDILSNV
+1255 EAQSEESDILSNV

-1283 AEIGVAFASDAEKGN
+1283 AEIGVAFASDAENGN

-1543 PDEMVDGK
+1543 PDEMVDSK

-1635 YMVMNPGTMAESMM
+1635 YMVMNPGMMAESMM

-1691 LLLAVSPYYEKR
+1691 LLLAVSPYFEK
-1703 RRQKC
+1703 KWKG
-1708 WSDRSMLNTM
+1708 WSDRRMLNTM

-1740 LSGIFPLIEYKD
+1740 LSGIFPLMEYKD
-1752 KGNNK
+1752 KSNN

>member
-130 TSPSIVDKKTALF
+130 TSPSIVDKKATLF

-175 ILRTGLKCFKECYH
+175 ILRTGLKRFKECYH

-405 VRIYPDVVAITQMI
+405 VRIYPDVVSITQMI

-461 AAYIIRQCFPGKSN
+461 AAYILRQCFPGKSN
-475 YTDLERIRV
+475 YNLLEDIRV

-509 EEDKQSDGLFSVPVT
+509 EEDKQSDGLFNVPVT

-751 SQDYPLLKVLKDNEV
+751 SQDYPLLKVLKNNEV

-906 EQLYTEIKKE
+906 EQLYKEIKKE

-939 SSVIMT
+939 SSVIMSG
-945 AESPQFPQLM
+945 ESPKFPQLM
-955 EVLRKDITK
+955 EALRKDITK

-1090 SVGCVLGSDLE
+1090 SVGCILGSDLE

-1128 LVPQKIDAK
+1128 LVPQKIDG

-1283 AEIGVAFASDAEKGN
+1283 AEIGVTFASDAEKGN

-1410 QKMQRLLNE
+1410 QKMQCLLNE

-1597 DLDVPEVLPV
+1597 DLDVPEILPV
-1607 QFPVNSEGKQEWLG
+1607 QFPANSEGKQEWLG

-1691 LLLAVSPYYEKR
+1691 LLLAVSPYFEKR
-1703 RRQKC
+1703 RRWKC
-1708 WSDRSMLNTM
+1708 WSDKRMLNTM
-1718 KSAIHMAKCRA
+1718 KSAIHMVKCRA

>member
-15 KLNEKKA
+15 KLTEKRA

-92 KEDKVLLRI
+92 KEDKALLRI

-112 ESTKT
+112 ESAKT
-117 AWEPLRTLLEKVN
+117 AWEPLRTLLEKVT
-130 TSPSIVDKKTALF
+130 TSPSIVDKKTTLF
-143 RKMTRKLENTIT
+143 LNKLEKMTRKLKDTIA
-155 NPPFNGRL
+155 NPPFDGRK
-163 RWHPN
+163 RA
-168 WNFSQTK
+168 FQVAAYSQT
-175 ILRTGLKCFKECYH
+175 IDLRTGLKRFKECYH

-201 PQGLLNTKQIYWLE
+201 PQGLLNTDQINKLE
-215 ARLKIWKELNVDVNE
+215 ACLKTWKKLNVLREN
-230 LLKVYYEHRFQFLRE
+230 LFLRN
-245 YERLYYR
+245 YNAVLDGKLYKY
-252 DKDEFHKCEG
+252 EG
-262 VKNSYDIAFKNLEK
+262 VQNSCIIAFKNLKK
-276 FVENTFIPAWRRIDF
+276 FVENTFIPACRSTDF

-298 IRKRIVLD
+298 IRKKIVLD

-342 RKINAICRNTYF
+342 RKINALCRNTYF

-385 NDHTLHRSHMDYKVE
+385 NDHTIHRSHMDYKVE

-439 TTDKEYRSSLWLGIC
+439 KTDKEYRSSLWLGIC

-461 AAYIIRQCFPGKSN
+461 AAYILRQCFPGKSN
-475 YTDLERIRV
+475 YKRLEGIRV
-484 DYQKK
+484 YYHQK

-497 MSFKDDKEKFKF
+497 RLFKDDKKIFKF

-637 DECGRILQDL
+637 DECGRILQNL

-766 LAEFFTNDVLPRGA
+766 LAECFTNDVLPRGA

-848 ILNST
+848 ILNNT

-916 DLKKYLLNYQS
+916 DLKEYLLNYQS

-955 EVLRKDITK
+955 EALRKDITK

-1016 WVFNVKESL
+1016 WVFNLKESV
-1025 KKDEERKNEYILAP
+1025 KKDEERKDEYILAP

-1077 SAIRIIEGIRNGL
+1077 SAIRIIEGIQNGL
-1090 SVGCVLGSDLE
+1090 SVGCILGSDLE

-1128 LVPQKIDAK
+1128 LVPQKIDG

-1150 LLEAYRKANNK
+1150 LLEAYRKADNK
-1161 LKWLKGLRLF
+1161 LNWLKDLGLF
-1171 DDLNATLK
+1171 DGLNATLK

-1255 EAQSKESDILSNV
+1255 EAQSEESDILSNV

-1283 AEIGVAFASDAEKGN
+1283 AEIGVAFASDAENGN

-1543 PDEMVDGK
+1543 PDEMVDSK

-1691 LLLAVSPYYEKR
+1691 LLLAVSPYFEKKW
-1703 RRQKC
+1703 KC
-1708 WSDRSMLNTM
+1708 WSDKRMLNTM
-1718 KSAIHMAKCRA
+1718 KSAIHMVKCRA

-1740 LSGIFPLIEYKD
+1740 LSGIFPLMEYKD
-1752 KGNNK
+1752 KSNN

>member
-6 YALRGENCG
+6 YALRGENSG
-15 KLNEKKA
+15 KLSEKRA

-92 KEDKVLLRI
+92 KEDKALLRI

-117 AWEPLRTLLEKVN
+117 AWEPLRTLLEKVT
-130 TSPSIVDKKTALF
+130 TSPSIVDKKTTLF
-143 RKMTRKLENTIT
+143 LNKLKKMTRKLENTIT
-155 NPPFNGRL
+155 NPPFNGWL
-163 RWHPN
+163 RRRPDWDY
-168 WNFSQTK
+168 SQTK
-175 ILRTGLKCFKECYH
+175 ILRTGLKRFKECYH

-201 PQGLLNTKQIYWLE
+201 PQGLLNTNQIYWLE
-215 ARLKIWKELNVDVNE
+215 DRLKIWKELNVDVNE
-230 LLKVYYEHRFQFLRE
+230 LLTVYYGHRLQFITS
-245 YERLYYR
+245 YR
-252 DKDEFHKCEG
+252 DYGHLDEFHKCEG

-342 RKINAICRNTYF
+342 RKINALCRNTYF

-368 LMNRRLDLDL
+368 LMNHRLDLDL

-405 VRIYPDVVAITQMI
+405 VRIYPDVVSITQMI

-461 AAYIIRQCFPGKSN
+461 AAYILRQCFPGKSN
-475 YTDLERIRV
+475 YKLLEDIRV

-497 MSFKDDKEKFKF
+497 RSFKDDKEKIFKF

-647 ITNCVYSEQSF
+647 ITNCVYSKQSF

-891 NTSIPRFYNEDSKEV
+891 NTSIPVFYNKNSEEV
-906 EQLYTEIKKE
+906 EQLYKEIKKE

-939 SSVIMT
+939 SSVIMSS
-945 AESPQFPQLM
+945 ESPDFPQLM
-955 EVLRKDITK
+955 KALRKDITK

-998 IRTSL
+998 IRTNL
-1003 NKNGHKLSLGCFG
+1003 DKKGHKLSLGCFG

-1025 KKDEERKNEYILAP
+1025 KKDEERKDEYILAP

-1090 SVGCVLGSDLE
+1090 SVGCILGSDLE

-1128 LVPQKIDAK
+1128 LVLQKIDG

-1150 LLEAYRKANNK
+1150 LLEAYRKADNK
-1161 LKWLKGLRLF
+1161 LNWLKRLRLF
-1171 DDLNATLK
+1171 DGLNATLK

-1382 ETGHASQAVYDSL
+1382 ETGHASQVVYDSL

-1465 GLLIGGKKLIANN
+1465 GLLMGGKKLIANN

-1597 DLDVPEVLPV
+1597 DLDVPEILPV
-1607 QFPVNSEGKQEWLG
+1607 QFPTNSEGKQEWLG

-1635 YMVMNPGTMAESMM
+1635 YMIMNPGMMAESMM

-1703 RRQKC
+1703 QKC
-1708 WSDRSMLNTM
+1708 WSDKRMLNTM

-1752 KGNNK
+1752 KGNN

>member
-130 TSPSIVDKKTALF
+130 TSPSIVDKKATLF

-175 ILRTGLKCFKECYH
+175 ILRTGLKRFKECYH

-215 ARLKIWKELNVDVNE
+215 ARLKIWEELNVDVNE

-385 NDHTLHRSHMDYKVE
+385 NDHTIHRSHMDYKVE

-405 VRIYPDVVAITQMI
+405 VRIYPDVVSITQMI

-461 AAYIIRQCFPGKSN
+461 AAYILRQCFPGKSN
-475 YTDLERIRV
+475 YKRLEGIRV
-484 DYQKK
+484 YYHQK

-497 MSFKDDKEKFKF
+497 RLFKDDKKIFKF

-614 RNRQKRVFDFDSIYV
+614 PNRQKRVFDFDSIYV

-751 SQDYPLLKVLKDNEV
+751 SQDYPLLKVLKNNEV

-802 RFPDEFAILKAVLV
+802 QFPYKLAMLKAILV

-939 SSVIMT
+939 SSVIMSG
-945 AESPQFPQLM
+945 ESPKFPQLM
-955 EVLRKDITK
+955 EALRKDITK

-1016 WVFNVKESL
+1016 WVFNLKESL

-1128 LVPQKIDAK
+1128 LVPQKIDG

-1171 DDLNATLK
+1171 DGLNATLK

-1255 EAQSKESDILSNV
+1255 EAQSEESDILSNV

-1283 AEIGVAFASDAEKGN
+1283 AEIGVAFASDAENGN

-1543 PDEMVDGK
+1543 PDEMVDSK

-1597 DLDVPEVLPV
+1597 DLDVPEILPV
-1607 QFPVNSEGKQEWLG
+1607 QFPANSEGKQEWLG

-1691 LLLAVSPYYEKR
+1691 LLLAVSPYFEKKW
-1703 RRQKC
+1703 KC
-1708 WSDRSMLNTM
+1708 WSDKRMLNTM
-1718 KSAIHMAKCRA
+1718 KSAIHMVKCRA

>member
-6 YALRGENCG
+6 YALRSENCR
-15 KLNEKKA
+15 KLTERRA

-92 KEDKVLLRI
+92 KEDKALLRI

-117 AWEPLRTLLEKVN
+117 AWEPLRTLLEKVT
-130 TSPSIVDKKTALF
+130 TSPSIVDKKTTLF
-143 RKMTRKLENTIT
+143 LNKLEKMTRKLKDTID
-155 NPPFNGRL
+155 NPPFDGIR
-163 RWHPN
+163 RRQDAAY
-168 WNFSQTK
+168 SQT
-175 ILRTGLKCFKECYH
+175 IYLRTGLKRFKECYH
-189 FMTGME
+189 FMTGMG

-201 PQGLLNTKQIYWLE
+201 PQGLLNTDQINKLE
-215 ARLKIWKELNVDVNE
+215 ACLKIWKELNEDVYD
-230 LLKVYYEHRFQFLRE
+230 LLKKYCNRQLYKRFPE
-245 YERLYYR
+245 YE
-252 DKDEFHKCEG
+252 G
-262 VKNSYDIAFKNLEK
+262 VQNSYDIACKSLKK
-276 FVENTFIPAWRRIDF
+276 FVENTFIPAWRRTDF
-291 EGLKQKL
+291 EGLKQKF

-330 RCYIGTSKTKNV
+330 RCYIGTSKTKDIQ
-342 RKINAICRNTYF
+342 KINALCRNTYF

-385 NDHTLHRSHMDYKVE
+385 NDHTLHRSHMDYKVK

-461 AAYIIRQCFPGKSN
+461 AAYILRQCFPGNSI
-475 YTDLERIRV
+475 YERLEKQSL
-484 DYQKK
+484 YYHQK
-489 RKKLEDFI
+489 RKKLDDFI
-497 MSFKDDKEKFKF
+497 KLYKNDKEVFKY
-509 EEDKQSDGLFSVPVT
+509 EEDKQTDGLFSVPVT

-547 WRYGHRLP
+547 WHYGHRLP

-647 ITNCVYSEQSF
+647 ITNRVYSKQSF

-671 SDDESHKYDTS
+671 SEDESHKYDTS

-708 AYILKKLLGLTDNIL
+708 AYILKQLLGLTDNIL

-743 NRCMLDAL
+743 NGCMLDAL

-802 RFPDEFAILKAVLV
+802 NFYDFRILKSSDKLAMLKAVLV
-816 HLTHYWNTLVE
+816 HLTHYWNTLV
-827 NERVAYDGSKYSDLR
+827 NEKVAYDGSKYSDLN

-861 RKMLVSSLINPEYFR
+861 RKMLNSSLINPEYFR
-876 GEVTEKQLD
+876 REVTEKQLG
-885 SLVKVI
+885 SLAGVFNYAIPCFNNMGKVEK
-891 NTSIPRFYNEDSKEV
+891 RYE
-906 EQLYTEIKKE
+906 EIDKE

-939 SSVIMT
+939 SSVIMSG
-945 AESPQFPQLM
+945 ESPQFPQLM
-955 EVLRKDITK
+955 KALRKDITQ

-971 LRQCILEFFDLFNY
+971 LGQCILEFFDLFNY

-1003 NKNGHKLSLGCFG
+1003 DKNGHKLSLGCFG
-1016 WVFNVKESL
+1016 WVFKLKESV
-1025 KKDEERKNEYILAP
+1025 KKDEERKDEYILAP

-1051 SSYNNSLRNKDRDYS
+1051 SSYNNSLKNKDRDYS

-1101 RLIHEAYKKDSR
+1101 RLIHEAYKKDSG

-1128 LVPQKIDAK
+1128 LVSQKIGG

-1150 LLEAYRKANNK
+1150 LLEAYRKADNK
-1161 LKWLKGLRLF
+1161 LNWLKGLGLF
-1171 DDLNATLK
+1171 DGLNATLK

-1268 EPKVNAWITQMLGTP
+1268 EPKVNVWITQMLGTP
-1283 AEIGVAFASDAEKGN
+1283 AEIGVAFASNAEKGN

-1308 LGISASEMVYL
+1308 LGVSASEMVYL
-1319 SANSKAFDSLL
+1319 SANAKAFDRLL
-1330 KTLYWVKEGVFPQI
+1330 KTLYWVKEGIYPQI

-1367 LLAES
+1367 LLSES

-1410 QKMQRLLNE
+1410 QKMLRLLNE
-1419 QAIVQ
+1419 QAILQ
-1424 DSTKPDYNQVAMP
+1424 DSTKPDYNRVAMP

-1465 GLLIGGKKLIANN
+1465 GLLMGGKKLIANN

-1504 KSDEAKAMVE
+1504 KSDEARAMVE

-1551 ELLRQCTTNCFGNI
+1551 ELLRQCTTNCFANI

-1575 DMATVEQ
+1575 DMAAVEQ

-1607 QFPVNSEGKQEWLG
+1607 QFPANSEGKQEWLG

-1691 LLLAVSPYYEKR
+1691 LLLAVSSYENNW
-1703 RRQKC
+1703 KC
-1708 WSDRSMLNTM
+1708 WSDRMMLNTM

-1740 LSGIFPLIEYKD
+1740 LSGIFPLMEYKD
-1752 KGNNK
+1752 KGNN

>member
-65 VKSSPEEKI
+65 VKTSPEEKI

-130 TSPSIVDKKTALF
+130 TSPSIVDKKATLF

-175 ILRTGLKCFKECYH
+175 ILRTGLKRFKECYH

-405 VRIYPDVVAITQMI
+405 VRIYPDVVSITQMI

-461 AAYIIRQCFPGKSN
+461 AAYILRQCFPGKSN
-475 YTDLERIRV
+475 YNLLEDIRV

-497 MSFKDDKEKFKF
+497 RSFKDDKEKIFKF

-751 SQDYPLLKVLKDNEV
+751 SQDYPLLKVLKNNEV

-802 RFPDEFAILKAVLV
+802 QFPYKLAMLKAILV

-906 EQLYTEIKKE
+906 EQLYKEIKKE

-939 SSVIMT
+939 SSVIMSG
-945 AESPQFPQLM
+945 ESPKFPQLM
-955 EVLRKDITK
+955 EALRKDITK

-1128 LVPQKIDAK
+1128 LVPQKIDG

-1283 AEIGVAFASDAEKGN
+1283 AEIGVAFASDAENGN

-1597 DLDVPEVLPV
+1597 DLDVPEILPV
-1607 QFPVNSEGKQEWLG
+1607 QFPANSEGKQEWLG

-1635 YMVMNPGTMAESMM
+1635 YMVMNPGTMVESMM

-1691 LLLAVSPYYEKR
+1691 LLLAVSPYFEKR
-1703 RRQKC
+1703 RRRKC
-1708 WSDRSMLNTM
+1708 WSDKRMLNTM
-1718 KSAIHMAKCRA
+1718 KSAIHMVKCRA

-1752 KGNNK
+1752 KGNN